1 MEPFTLQW
9 AAQSMGGKIAG
20 AAGDPNALVT
30 SVCVDS
36 RQARPGALFFA
47 LRGEKSDGHAYVTQA
62 LRAGAVGVVVSHI
75 LDTAADT
82 AANAITE
89 GATTAEKSGN
99 GNTNRS
105 TNGSTEEEVEGA
117 QIVVPAPLRA
127 LGDLAR
133 RYRRQFAIPIV
144 GVTGS
149 VGKTSTKEMIA
160 QVLRTT
166 YHTLASDKNYNNEIG
181 VPLTLFNLDK
191 THQAAVVE
199 MGMRGLGQIDYLA
212 EIAEPTI
219 GVITNIGSA
228 HIELLGSYTNIV
240 KAKAELFARLPSNGT
255 AIFSDETARHALE
268 PDDIVRERV
277 RTAARSSQQLHI
289 PTVKDCVPTGCR
301 IITFSRISI
310 DPRTD
315 VRCDYRKTQIHADGT
330 VSFRVR
336 VGPTTQSLLVKLQAV
351 GTHHV
356 PNALAAL
363 AVGSALNVPTE
374 RAIAALEAWRGAEGR
389 MAVRHTTDNIT
400 VLDDCYNAS
409 PESMRGAL
417 ETLGKMTQS
426 GVAVLG
432 DMKELGSYA
441 EQAHRSIGKNVYVE
455 PVGLLVTVGT
465 LAKFIH
471 DDVEERINHIKEL
484 KQLQQPSKALLH
496 FATAQEAA
504 AQVNDWIKPGDTVLV
519 KGSRA
524 MGMEVIVDALMAR
537 TSGTADEKAHA

>member
-9 AAQSMGGKIAG
+9 AAQSMGGQVAG
-20 AAGDPNALVT
+20 GTGDPNVLVT

-36 RQARPGALFFA
+36 RQAKPGALFFA
-47 LRGEKSDGHAYVTQA
+47 LQGEKSDGHAYVAQA

-75 LDTAADT
+75 VNTAADT
-82 AANAITE
+82 TTE
-89 GATTAEKSGN
+89 DAPKAEKTG
-99 GNTNRS
+99 
-105 TNGSTEEEVEGA
+105 NGSTNASTLEEVEGA

-160 QVLRTT
+160 QVLRAT

-181 VPLTLFNLDK
+181 VPLTLFGLDK

-228 HIELLGSYTNIV
+228 HIELLEFYTNIA
-240 KAKAELFARLPSNGT
+240 KAKAELFTRLPSDGV
-255 AIFSDETARHALE
+255 AICSEETARHSLE

-277 RTAARSSQQLHI
+277 RDAARFGQKLHI
-289 PTVKDCVPTGCR
+289 HTVKDCIPAGCR
-301 IITFSRISI
+301 SITFSSISI
-310 DPRTD
+310 SPKND
-315 VRCDYRKTQIHADGT
+315 VRADYRRTRIHADGT

-336 VGPTTQSLLVKLQAV
+336 VGPTTQSLPVKLQAV

-363 AVGSALNVPTE
+363 AVGYALNVPTE
-374 RAIAALEAWRGAEGR
+374 RAIAALEAWQGAERR
-389 MAVRHTTDNIT
+389 MAVRHTKDNIT
-400 VLDDCYNAS
+400 ILDDCYNAS

-432 DMKELGSYA
+432 DMKELGSYT

-455 PVGLLVTVGT
+455 PVRLLVTVGA
-465 LAKFIH
+465 LAKIIH
-471 DDVEERINHIKEL
+471 DDVEEHDNHM
-484 KQLQQPSKALLH
+484 KQSFSNYHAKRSSKRLLH
-496 FATAQEAA
+496 FDTAQDAA
-504 AQVNDWIKPGDTVLV
+504 THINALVRSGDTILV

-537 TSGTADEKAHA
+537 TNGTADREAHA